1 MLVSRTTLKSL
12 VAVVCCASAAATADP
27 LPLDYKGD
35 AKDTGATVTA
45 NTGRL
50 PGGPKEKA
58 LQLKV
63 SADTVEVDLKKG
75 KPLAV
80 LVVATG
86 DERAV
91 VGLALLDKDGTVV
104 GMSWKLTPGAGFG
117 KGPGAQGDKD
127 AFLNSEFGRGYGQ
140 LRRTATLKL
149 DRVPV
154 DGVYTIKILSDREG
168 EYTLVASD
176 PTQKAAP
183 KVRSAETIRKEIE
196 ALRKQLDV
204 LERELKEKEKGAEKI
219 GK

>member
-1 MLVSRTTLKSL
+1 MSVSRTVLKAL
-12 VAVVCCASAAATADP
+12 VAVVGCASVAATAEP

-35 AKDTGATVTA
+35 TKDTGATVTA
-45 NTGRL
+45 NTGA
-50 PGGPKEKA
+50 KA
-58 LQLKV
+58 ALRVKL
-63 SADTVEVDLKKG
+63 STDTVEVDLKKG

-80 LVVATG
+80 SVVATG

-91 VGLALLDKDGTVV
+91 VGIALLDKDGAVV
-104 GMSWKLTPGAGFG
+104 GMSWKLTPGGAFG

-127 AFLNSEFGRGYGQ
+127 AFLNGEFGRGYVQ
-140 LRRTATLKL
+140 LRRAATLKL
-149 DRVPV
+149 DRIPV